1 MTSVKFTVSALAL
14 LAMSATTA
22 AARDQLQITG
32 SSTVLPY
39 ATIVAEAFGENFD
52 FPSPVVEGGGSGAGR
67 KKFCEGVGENTVDI
81 ANSSSRISKSD
92 IELCAKNGVT
102 EIMEVRIGYDGIVFA
117 SDVNGPEFAFTPAQ
131 IYGAI
136 GAQVAKDG
144 ALVAN
149 ASMAWNDV
157 DAALP
162 AQPILMFIPGTK
174 HGTREVFDTKVIIA
188 GCKETGAHDL
198 FAAVAEGKDDKEKAA
213 NADKACMELR
223 TDGKS
228 VDIDG
233 DYTETLAR
241 IDADKTAIG
250 VFGLSFYQNNTDKLR
265 VATMNGVVPSVAT
278 ISTAEYPVSRPLY
291 FYVKK
296 AHIGVIP
303 GLKEY
308 VTFFMS
314 NEIAGPDGPLGCLW
328 SGVRPGT
335 GRNSGDDRI
344 RNPDGSAGIS
354 LPKRVAPSGAARP
367 INQFC

>member
-1 MTSVKFTVSALAL
+1 MSLLKLSASTIAIVAVSA
-14 LAMSATTA
+14 TA
-22 AARDQLQITG
+22 SLARDQVQVTG

-67 KKFCEGVGENTVDI
+67 KKLCEGVGENTVDI
-81 ANSSSRISKSD
+81 ANSSSRISQSD
-92 IELCAKNGVT
+92 IDLCAANGVA

-117 SDVNGPEFAFTPAQ
+117 SDVNGPAFAFTPAH
-131 IYGAI
+131 IYNALAAQVVVDGAI
-136 GAQVAKDG
+136 AP
-144 ALVAN
+144 N
-149 ASMAWNDV
+149 ARTNWSEV

-162 AQPILMFIPGTK
+162 AQDILMFIPGTK

-188 GCKETGAHDL
+188 GCKETGAYDL
-198 FAAVAEGKDDKEKAA
+198 FFAASAATDEGDKEDEAEA
-213 NADKACMELR
+213 ACMELR

-241 IDADKTAIG
+241 LDADKTAVG
-250 VFGLSFYQNNTDKLR
+250 VFGLSFYQNNTDKLA
-265 VATMNGVVPSVAT
+265 VATMGGVVPSVESIA
-278 ISTAEYPVSRPLY
+278 AGEYPVSRPLF

-308 VTFFMS
+308 VEFFVSDDM
-314 NEIAGPDGPLGCLW
+314 AGPDGPLAQYGLV
-328 SGVRPGT
+328 SDPELAAT
-335 GRNSGDDRI
+335 Q
-344 RNPDGSAGIS
+344 AA
-354 LPKRVAPSGAARP
+354 VAAETPMGP
-367 INQFC
+367 LE

>member
-1 MTSVKFTVSALAL
+1 MSFMKSSASALAIFAL
-14 LAMSATTA
+14 SATA
-22 AARDQLQITG
+22 GAARDQVQVTG

-39 ATIVAEAFGENFD
+39 STIVAEAFGENFD

-67 KKFCEGVGENTVDI
+67 KKFCEGVGENFVDI

-92 IELCAKNGVT
+92 IELCATNG
-102 EIMEVRIGYDGIVFA
+102 ISDIIEVRFGYDGIVFA
-117 SDVNGPEFAFTPAQ
+117 SDINGAEFAFTPAQ
-131 IYGAI
+131 IYGGLA
-136 GAQVAKDG
+136 AQVAKDS

-149 ASMAWNDV
+149 TAAAWNEV

-162 AQPILMFIPGTK
+162 AQAILAFIPGTK

-188 GCKETGAHDL
+188 GCKDSGAHDL
-198 FAAVAEGKDDKEKAA
+198 FLAVAEGADEKEKKA
-213 NADKACMELR
+213 NADKACNELR

-265 VATMNGVVPSVAT
+265 VATMGGVVPSAES
-278 ISTAEYPVSRPLY
+278 IASAEYPVSRPLY

-303 GLKEY
+303 GLKEF
-308 VTFFMS
+308 VTFFLS
-314 NEIAGPDGPLGCLW
+314 DDIAGPAGPL
-328 SGVRPGT
+328 
-335 GRNSGDDRI
+335 
-344 RNPDGSAGIS
+344 
-354 LPKRVAPSGAARP
+354 AAYGLVSDP
-367 INQFC
+367 ELAATQAAFEAETPMGPLE